1 MKFCTACGHQL
12 PAGAKFCTRCGKAA
26 APVLAPIRDEYS
38 SYFVADQQT
47 APPAIATA
55 PAAPTSTP
63 PWAGKS
69 SKATLIV
76 LLGLIF
82 VGLLS
87 AGAIWYVKQRVGDT
101 SPDGAAASSA
111 VRPDA
116 ASTGAPMGNSPASTN
131 APGSTQPSDS
141 VTSSASS
148 ETSTEPNVTTVTESA
163 PSASPSSVTDDATAL
178 TELRALRTTGIGSAS
193 LDGTWSAQI
202 ASQYVGVTDK
212 TLQPTPFTAADI
224 LNLHR
229 RLATDPRFVGQQV
242 VMLKQNDFGKFVESS
257 KEIWI
262 TMVLIAKPTSA
273 EVISWCE
280 SAFGLSGKALENS
293 CLPRQMVPLHR

>member
-1 MKFCTACGHQL
+1 MKFCTACGNQF
-12 PAGAKFCTRCGKAA
+12 PTGAKFCTGCGKAA
-26 APVLAPIRDEYS
+26 APVPAPIRDEYS

-47 APPAIATA
+47 APRAVAAA
-55 PAAPTSTP
+55 PAAQTVPAP
-63 PWAGKS
+63 GEGKS

-76 LLGLIF
+76 LLGLIV

-87 AGAIWYVKQRVGDT
+87 AGAIWYVKQHVGET
-101 SPDGAAASSA
+101 PPDGAAASSA
-111 VRPDA
+111 VRQDA

-141 VTSSASS
+141 ITSSASS
-148 ETSTEPNVTTVTESA
+148 VTSTEPDVTTTTENAS
-163 PSASPSSVTDDATAL
+163 SASPSSVTDDATAL
-178 TELRALRTTGIGSAS
+178 TELRSLRTTGIGSTS
-193 LDGTWSAQI
+193 LDGTWAAQI
-202 ASQYVGVTDK
+202 AIQYIGVTDK

-229 RLATDPRFVGQQV
+229 RLATDPRFAGEQV
-242 VMLKQNDFGKFVESS
+242 VMLKQNDFGKFVEPS